1 MKQSLKRWRDT
12 SPLVEPLARALR
24 ATGLAPERLWRH
36 LGFTGIADFTVAG
49 RTVKMHHFG
58 AEIENTLFWAG
69 YGKGWEATS
78 LLVWERLAAQASVT
92 YDVGANTGIFALAA
106 KAANPAARVHAFEP
120 LPAIAAR
127 LSANVALN
135 DFDIAVHAVAVSDR
149 AGTAKIRMIEA
160 AHEYSASFEHMEWM
174 DHSAGIEV
182 EVPLLRLADVIE
194 QSGHRPE
201 LIKLDVERHEPQAL
215 RGLWPGL
222 ATGPPPEMV
231 IEILD
236 DEIAAAVRAEIHGR
250 GYRCFVIREGH
261 GLAEEPLRAV
271 AGTMNWL
278 LLPVESANGF
288 ARDLLARGRIEQ
300 AELALARPASPPL
313 PSA

>member
-1 MKQSLKRWRDT
+1 MKQVLKRWRDT
-12 SPLVEPLARALR
+12 SPLVEPLARLVR

-36 LGFTGIADFTVAG
+36 LGFTGVADFTVAG
-49 RTVKMHHFG
+49 RKVKMRHFG

-69 YGKGWEATS
+69 YGEGWEGTT
-78 LLVWERLAAQASVT
+78 LLVWERLAASSGIT
-92 YDVGANTGIFALAA
+92 FDVGANTGVFALAA

-120 LPAIAAR
+120 LPAIAER
-127 LSANVALN
+127 LEANIALN
-135 DFDIAVHAVAVSDR
+135 NFDIAVHAAAVSDH

-174 DHSAGIEV
+174 DHDAGIEV
-182 EVPLLRLADVIE
+182 EVPLLRLADVIAE
-194 QSGHRPE
+194 TGERPT

-222 ATGPPPEMV
+222 EGGPLPALV

-236 DEIAAAVRAEIHGR
+236 DEVAAAVRAEIDGR
-250 GYRCFVIREGH
+250 GYRCFVIREGT

-271 AGTMNWL
+271 PGTMNWL
-278 LLPVESANGF
+278 LLPADSANP
-288 ARDLLARGRIEQ
+288 LARRLLERG
-300 AELALARPASPPL
+300 AVAHTELRS
-313 PSA
+313 S